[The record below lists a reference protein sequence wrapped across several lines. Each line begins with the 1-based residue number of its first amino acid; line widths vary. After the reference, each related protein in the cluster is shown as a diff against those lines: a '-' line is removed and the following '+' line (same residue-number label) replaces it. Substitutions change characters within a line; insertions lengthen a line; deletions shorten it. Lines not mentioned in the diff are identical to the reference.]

1 MGLLV
6 AGTKYRGEF
15 EERLKKLMDEIK
27 QVCVEDRKKQQ
38 HGNGN
43 VQSLAGGCGA
53 MGWTHG
59 CGERAGHQ
67 DKQVAGW
74 LAGWPAASQHQHS
87 TASCNQPVLPPLFL
101 LPPPAC
107 PQNDDIILMIDEVH
121 TLIGA
126 GAAEGAIDA
135 ANILK
140 PALARGE
147 LQCIGATTLDEYRKH
162 IEKDPA
168 LER

>member
-67 DKQVAGW
+67 DKEVAGW
-74 LAGWPAASQHQHS
+74 LAGWLAGCLTAPAQHRILQSTCPPSPVLAS
-87 TASCNQPVLPPLFL
+87 LPPL
-101 LPPPAC
+101 PA
-107 PQNDDIILMIDEVH
+107 
-121 TLIGA
+121 
-126 GAAEGAIDA
+126 
-135 ANILK
+135 
-140 PALARGE
+140 RR
-147 LQCIGATTLDEYRKH
+147 TTTSS
-162 IEKDPA
+162 
-168 LER
+168 

>member
-74 LAGWPAASQHQHS
+74 LAGRLPHS
-87 TASCNQPVLPPLFL
+87 TSTAPHPAINLSSLPCSCFPPL
-101 LPPPAC
+101 PA
-107 PQNDDIILMIDEVH
+107 
-121 TLIGA
+121 
-126 GAAEGAIDA
+126 
-135 ANILK
+135 
-140 PALARGE
+140 RR
-147 LQCIGATTLDEYRKH
+147 TTTSS
-162 IEKDPA
+162 
-168 LER
+168 